1 LLALVLFGSLASAD
15 EPPSFGSD
23 VSVSYGLGALLGAW
37 PDAGVHGFF
46 QGRFDAFT
54 QDRDQSGPRLGASI
68 WASVVVAPQQY
79 ATEETAEGVDR
90 FKFKYSEYGVLA
102 VLRDDPAAQVGY
114 AFGFGFGR
122 IDLTNYYGGP
132 HALPTATFE
141 FGPRFATK
149 SAAFVDVLGRAQWA
163 TALGPSGDL
172 DEWWGASLQ
181 VAVGAHAR

>member
-1 LLALVLFGSLASAD
+1 LLALVFFASLAAAD
-15 EPPSFGSD
+15 DTPSFGTD
-23 VSVSYGLGALLGAW
+23 VSIAYGLGALLGSW

-54 QDRDQSGPRLGASI
+54 VNRDDPGPRLGASF

-79 ATEETAEGVDR
+79 AREEGEDR

-102 VLRDDPAAQVGY
+102 VLRDDPTVPVGY
-114 AFGFGFGR
+114 TFGFGFGR
-122 IDLTNYYGGP
+122 IDLTDYYGGP

-141 FGPRFATK
+141 AGPRFKT
-149 SAAFVDVLGRAQWA
+149 SEVTFVDVQVRGQWA
-163 TALGPSGDL
+163 TALGPSGEL

-181 VAVGAHAR
+181 LALGAHAR

>member
-1 LLALVLFGSLASAD
+1 MLALFWFASLATAD
-15 EPPSFGSD
+15 ETPSFGTD
-23 VSVSYGLGALLGAW
+23 VSVAYGLGALLGSW

-54 QDRDQSGPRLGASI
+54 ANRDQTGPRLGASI

-79 ATEETAEGVDR
+79 AREEGENP

-102 VLRDDPAAQVGY
+102 VLRDDPNVPVGY

-122 IDLTNYYGGP
+122 IDLTDYYGGP

-141 FGPRFATK
+141 FGPRFGTK
-149 SAAFVDVLGRAQWA
+149 SEAFVDLLGRAQWA
-163 TALGPSGDL
+163 TALGPSGEL

-181 VAVGAHAR
+181 LALGAHAR

>member
-1 LLALVLFGSLASAD
+1 VLALVLFASLASAD
-15 EPPSFGSD
+15 DSPSFGTD
-23 VSVSYGLGALLGAW
+23 VSIAYGLGGLFGSW

-54 QDRDQSGPRLGASI
+54 VNRDQPGPRLGASI

-79 ATEETAEGVDR
+79 AREEGEDR

-102 VLRDDPAAQVGY
+102 LLRADPTDPVGY

-122 IDLTNYYGGP
+122 IDLTDYYDGP
-132 HALPTATFE
+132 QALPTATFE

-149 SAAFVDVLGRAQWA
+149 SSAFVDLLGRAQWA
-163 TALGPSGDL
+163 TARGPSEEL

-181 VAVGAHAR
+181 LAVGAHAR